1 MNSQGLRRS
10 PRLAE
15 LAAKKAAQN
24 IAPKAPSEPACPPKP
39 TIKDIL
45 TKESLS
51 ALRMRG
57 AMMGLLYKNALP
69 YYQETVSLICWTIDM
84 LWDKT
89 DAYSVEYREYLYRS
103 LQEAVS
109 GPMFFH
115 PDIIKAVKKNGA
127 SISES
132 ARRGSE
138 IMNTVCKVHYT
149 TNLKGY
155 IEIVEYFLD
164 NPILISQRAKFRH
177 SVLDRVKHLEK
188 AVEGYQGEK
197 KKMGEEFIKKA
208 YAVLTL
214 LPLRDD
220 FKLV

>member
-39 TIKDIL
+39 TLDMDIL
-45 TKESLS
+45 TKESIS
-51 ALRMRG
+51 ALRMRS

-103 LQEAVS
+103 LKDAVS

-115 PDIIKAVKKNGA
+115 PDIIKAVKKNGC
-127 SISES
+127 SVNETSK
-132 ARRGSE
+132 GLGE
-138 IMNTVCKVHYT
+138 IMKANCNQNHS

-155 IEIVEYFLD
+155 IEIVNYVLD

-188 AVEGYQGEK
+188 AVYQGEK
-197 KKMGEEFIKKA
+197 KEMAEQLIKKA

-220 FKLV
+220 FRLV